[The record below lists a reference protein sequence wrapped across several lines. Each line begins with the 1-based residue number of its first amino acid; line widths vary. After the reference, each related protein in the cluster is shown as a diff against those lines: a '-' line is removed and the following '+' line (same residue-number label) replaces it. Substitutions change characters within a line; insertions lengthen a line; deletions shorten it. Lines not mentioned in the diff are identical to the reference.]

1 MNQFFTQL
9 YSFLLYVQSKN
20 LAVSGGGQVVLLAYL
35 ATLTFNRLTTYISL
49 FSTTQE
55 TLLQT
60 VPTYVCP
67 CGFSFHLRDQ
77 YLTF

>member
-35 ATLTFNRLTTYISL
+35 ATLAQRGALPPVVL
-49 FSTTQE
+49 WVVPQP
-55 TLLQT
+55 T
-60 VPTYVCP
+60 VKAMLDRIQGCVINT
-67 CGFSFHLRDQ
+67 
-77 YLTF
+77 

>member
-9 YSFLLYVQSKN
+9 NSFLLYVQSKN
-20 LAVSGGGQVVLLAYL
+20 LAVSDGGQVVLLAYL

-60 VPTYVCP
+60 VPMYVLVVFP
-67 CGFSFHLRDQ
+67 S
-77 YLTF
+77 T